1 MALRRLG
8 PWARAS
14 VAAAVLLGV
23 ATSGGASEQDPSF
36 GHGLGKM
43 VGGVIFE
50 WPKTIVD
57 ATLTGPPVAGTVV
70 GIIAGA
76 ARAAQTVVAGAVEM
90 GAGFDPWG
98 SKRRRR
104 GR

>member
-1 MALRRLG
+1 MA
-8 PWARAS
+8 AA
-14 VAAAVLLGV
+14 AAAVVLAAGPI
-23 ATSGGASEQDPSF
+23 AASEQDPSF